1 MAEQDYPPGIQTY
14 IERGEQMTAAE
25 AAQRA
30 LMRTMKFDTIA
41 VHGIYGLEAA
51 LANQG
56 SINEPAYLSSAQHFE
71 NSDHMEAALAYLM
84 PSWAYSRIAN
94 PTLHYLEETL
104 ALLEGYGFAGE
115 VSCCA
120 TGSGMAAIF
129 LATNPF
135 LLDQLPK
142 GPLNIVVSSKCY
154 GGSFMLFNERYA
166 RERGIDVRW
175 VKDPLDLAEWESLV
189 DQQTRFLFGEM
200 PSNPTLAVFDIC
212 AVAQLAHRVGVP
224 LIVDSTLATPAL
236 LRPLC
241 LGADIV
247 VHSVS
252 KSMNAGG
259 LAIAGAVIARH
270 QIPSRVGPDEM
281 RDNFAL
287 YLKLLPGR
295 DFGPALSPLSALL
308 ILNDLHTLRSK
319 LDLLSQNCLEVARFL
334 EQHSRVTAVYYPG
347 LPGDAG
353 YPIASR
359 LMRLVDTEDASG
371 ESLTRFGHLLSFRVK
386 GGAAQTRLFFD
397 RLQMIMRATDLGR
410 IKSIATIPA
419 ISTHQQQGQQ
429 GRDLADIPVDL
440 VRLNV
445 GGEHPQDIIQDL
457 DQALLGG

>member
-1 MAEQDYPPGIQTY
+1 MAKEDYPPGVQNFIV
-14 IERGEQMTAAE
+14 RGQKMLADE
-25 AAQRA
+25 ATQRTR
-30 LMRTMKFDTIA
+30 MRSKRFDTIA

-71 NSDHMEAALAYLM
+71 SSDHMEAALAYLM

-104 ALLEGYGFAGE
+104 ALLDGYGFDGE

-135 LLDQLPK
+135 LIDSPSK
-142 GPLNIVVSSKCY
+142 GPFNIVVSSKCY
-154 GGSFMLFNERYA
+154 GGTFMLFNERYA
-166 RERGIDVRW
+166 NERGIDVRW
-175 VKDPLDLAEWESLV
+175 VKDPLDLKEWESLV
-189 DQQTRFLFGEM
+189 DQQTRFLFAEM
-200 PSNPTLAVFDIC
+200 PSNPTLAVVDIC
-212 AVAQLAHRVGVP
+212 AVALLAHQLGVP
-224 LIVDSTLATPAL
+224 LIVDSTVATPAL

-281 RDNFAL
+281 RENFAL
-287 YLKLLPGR
+287 YLKLHPGR
-295 DFGPALSPLSALL
+295 DFGPALNPLSALL
-308 ILNDLHTLRSK
+308 ILNELHTLRSK
-319 LDLLSQNCLEVARFL
+319 LDLLSQNCMDVARFL
-334 EQHSRVTAVYYPG
+334 VQHSCVTTVYYPG
-347 LPGDAG
+347 LPDDAG
-353 YPIASR
+353 HTVASR
-359 LMRLVDTEDASG
+359 LMRLVDSENACDDA
-371 ESLTRFGHLLSFRVK
+371 LPRYGHLLSFRVK
-386 GGAAQTRLFFD
+386 GGATKARNFFD
-397 RLQMIMRATDLGR
+397 HLQMIMRATDLGR
-410 IKSIATIPA
+410 IKSIATIPS
-419 ISTHQQQGQQ
+419 ISTHQQQGAQ
-429 GRDLADIPVDL
+429 GRKLADIPGDL

-445 GGEHPQDIIQDL
+445 GGEHPQDIIEDL
-457 DQALLGG
+457 DQALMRP

>member
-1 MAEQDYPPGIQTY
+1 MAEEDHPPGVQAY
-14 IERGEQMTAAE
+14 IVRGQKMRADE
-25 AAQRA
+25 AAQRT
-30 LMRTMKFDTIA
+30 LMRSKKFDTIA

-104 ALLEGYGFAGE
+104 ALLEGYGFDGE

-135 LLDQLPK
+135 LVDQTPK

-154 GGSFMLFNERYA
+154 GGTFMLFNERYA
-166 RERGIDVRW
+166 KERGIEVRW
-175 VKDPLDLAEWESLV
+175 VKDPLDLREWESLV
-189 DQQTRFLFGEM
+189 DDQTRFLFGEM

-212 AVAQLAHRVGVP
+212 AVAQLAHRIGVP
-224 LIVDSTLATPAL
+224 LIVDSTVATPAL

-281 RDNFAL
+281 RMNYAL

-319 LDLLSQNCLEVARFL
+319 LDLLSLNCMEVAHFL
-334 EQHSRVTAVYYPG
+334 TQHSSVTAVYYPG
-347 LPGDAG
+347 LPSDIG
-353 YPIASR
+353 YTVASR
-359 LMRLVDTEDASG
+359 LMRLVDSEDSSG
-371 ESLTRFGHLLSFRVK
+371 EALNRYGHLLSFRVK
-386 GGAAQTRLFFD
+386 GGAAKTRLFFD
-397 RLQMIMRATDLGR
+397 RLQMVMRATDLGR
-410 IKSIATIPA
+410 IKSIATIPT
-419 ISTHQQQGQQ
+419 ISTHQQQGEQ
-429 GRDLADIPVDL
+429 GRKLADIPADL

-445 GGEHPQDIIQDL
+445 GGEHPQDIIEDL
-457 DQALLGG
+457 DQALQG